1 MSRVVGISPP
11 GSAPGPGFEEPFE
24 MLHACHDRVQRM
36 LELLA
41 RLRAH
46 LRAEARENGADEQ
59 ARQAARDV
67 MRYFDN
73 AAPQHHRDEEL
84 HVFPAL
90 VGLQDEEL
98 IALVGRLQ
106 RDHQE
111 MDVRWT
117 AARSL
122 LEEFEAGSRSRF
134 NEADDLVLDA
144 FAEIYGDHIRA
155 EEQLAYPGAAKAM
168 SPEQFT
174 AMSRDMMA
182 RRGVR

>member
-1 MSRVVGISPP
+1 MSRVVGITPP
-11 GSAPGPGFEEPFE
+11 GGAPAPGFEEPFG
-24 MLHACHDRVQRM
+24 MLHACHERVERM
-36 LELLA
+36 LALVG
-41 RLRAH
+41 RLREH
-46 LRAEARENGADEQ
+46 LHEHGCDEQ

-67 MRYFDN
+67 MRYFDK

-98 IALVGRLQ
+98 VRLVARLQ

-111 MDVRWT
+111 MDARWT

-122 LEEFEAGSRSRF
+122 LEEVEAGTRSQF
-134 NEADDLVLDA
+134 NGADNDVLDA
-144 FAEIYGDHIRA
+144 FASLYADHIRA
-155 EEQLAYPGAAKAM
+155 EEELAFPRASGSMDPARI
-168 SPEQFT
+168 E

-182 RRGVR
+182 RRGVA